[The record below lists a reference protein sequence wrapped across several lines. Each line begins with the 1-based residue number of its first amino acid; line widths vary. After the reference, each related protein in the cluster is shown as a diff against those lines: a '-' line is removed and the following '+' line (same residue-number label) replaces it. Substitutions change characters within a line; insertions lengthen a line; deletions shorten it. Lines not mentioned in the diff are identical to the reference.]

1 MPLQV
6 IQTIEGDLEVAVVT
20 SGDGTARKLGFFA
33 QTGLA
38 AANAGKFTVATLAE
52 N

>member
-20 SGDGTARKLGFFA
+20 SGDGTARKLLKKG
-33 QTGLA
+33 
-38 AANAGKFTVATLAE
+38 
-52 N
+52 

>member
-1 MPLQV
+1 MQRSNTSTEISQPATTGATAS
-6 IQTIEGDLEVAVVT
+6 TIEG
-20 SGDGTARKLGFFA
+20 GLGYLA
-33 QTGLA
+33 DIGLA

>member
-33 QTGLA
+33 QPPEKVYSRDDTM
-38 AANAGKFTVATLAE
+38 AGAQE
-52 N
+52 